1 MKNKAV
7 ITLVSKITKRKV
19 YLGTKKLYFSHIKN
33 PANGPSAMF

>member
-19 YLGTKKLYFSHIKN
+19 PQEQKN
-33 PANGPSAMF
+33 YIFYI